1 MKITIGCSGDHSV
14 GIHGASTVIDLAC
27 ELDDEVRE
35 HYREQFRSLFAEL
48 WDDGSTWVLFE
59 DERFDGP
66 WDEVVRVTPVVHRP
80 EQWGPSDNRRL
91 TCSCGNP
98 DPAHMD
104 NN

>member
-1 MKITIGCSGDHSV
+1 MKITIGCSGDRSV

-48 WDDGSTWVLFE
+48 WDDSSTWVLFE
-59 DERFDGP
+59 DERLDEP
-66 WDEVVRVTPVVHRP
+66 WDRVARVTPVVHRP
-80 EQWGPSDNRRL
+80 EEWGPSDNRRL

-98 DPAHMD
+98 DPWHMD